1 MKKDVLAKDG
11 LPPKR
16 EVVVYAGMSSLQR
29 SFYELA
35 GKNALREALVRSIYS
50 MLPVLLILFV
60 LCTFAFMLCFFL
72 CLTESVTT

>member
-1 MKKDVLAKDG
+1 MKKDVLAQDG

-35 GKNALREALVRSIYS
+35 GKNALREALVRYHAARSAHKGGAVRYPYS
-50 MLPVLLILFV
+50 CRRGEGRVGLGRIG
-60 LCTFAFMLCFFL
+60 
-72 CLTESVTT
+72 